1 MPLIVTPAAILVR
14 FTGGGEGVGVV
25 DVLVGVVS
33 VVEVSVDVV
42 PVVVGGGGGDE
53 SASAYAAAPPAT
65 PRASNNAR
73 SAARFT
79 AAV

>member
-1 MPLIVTPAAILVR
+1 MPLIVTPAAIRVR
-14 FTGGGEGVGVV
+14 LTGGGVGVV

-33 VVEVSVDVV
+33 VVDVSVDVV
-42 PVVVGGGGGDE
+42 SVVEGGGE

-65 PRASNNAR
+65 PKASNNAR
-73 SAARFT
+73 SATRFT

>member
-14 FTGGGEGVGVV
+14 FAGGGGGVGVV
-25 DVLVGVVS
+25 DELVGVVS

-42 PVVVGGGGGDE
+42 SVVGGGGVE
-53 SASAYAAAPPAT
+53 SASAYAAAPPAI
-65 PRASNNAR
+65 PKASSNAR

-79 AAV
+79 GAV